1 MSGTFIYSENPAV
14 AAQLIQLGA
23 TLGQPVHAVTHL
35 AGAADSLATYPVA
48 VVHLL
53 QGDSPRPEDYAP
65 ALAHLVN
72 EQQATLLLVGD
83 TISGREVAARV
94 AAQLDA
100 PLISGASQVA
110 RANGGLETTR
120 IQYGGAVV
128 KREQVNG
135 LAVITVPGGKF
146 PAATPGA
153 TRAPIMTQAVA
164 TDSRVRQTAL
174 TPIERQGASLDKSKR
189 VVGVGLGFN
198 RQDDLALAHEL
209 ADALDAAFGCTRPV
223 ADDKKWLP
231 SEQYIGISGANI
243 HADLY
248 VAVGISGQIQHTV
261 GIRDAK
267 VIVAINKDPKAPIFA
282 AADYGIVGDLY
293 EVLPELT
300 AAVKR
305 G

>member
-1 MSGTFIYSENPAV
+1 MSGTFIFSENPAV
-14 AAQLIQLGA
+14 AAQLIQLA
-23 TLGQPVHAVTHL
+23 TTLGQPIHAVCCR
-35 AGAADSLATYPVA
+35 ADAAADLAAYPVA
-48 VVHLL
+48 AVHLL

-65 ALAHLVN
+65 ALADLAG
-72 EQQATLLLVGD
+72 EQGASLLLVGD

-94 AAQLDA
+94 AAALDV
-100 PLISGASQVA
+100 PLVSGAGQVA
-110 RANGGLETTR
+110 RANGGLETAR
-120 IQYGGAVV
+120 SQYGGAVV
-128 KREQVNG
+128 KREQVSG
-135 LAVITVPGGKF
+135 MAVITVPGGKY
-146 PAATPGA
+146 PAAARGA
-153 TRAPIMTQAVA
+153 TAAPITTHAA
-164 TDSRVRQTAL
+164 TGDGRVRQTAL

-198 RQDDLALAHEL
+198 RQDDLGLAHAL

-231 SEQYIGISGANI
+231 SAQYIGISGANI

-248 VAVGISGQIQHTV
+248 VAVGISGQIQHTA

-267 VIVAINKDPKAPIFA
+267 VVVAINKDPKAPIFA

-293 EVLPELT
+293 DVLPALT

>member
-1 MSGTFIYSENPAV
+1 MSGTYIFSENLSV
-14 AAQLIQLGA
+14 AAQLIGLGA
-23 TLGQPVHAVTHL
+23 TLGEPVHAVCHRADAAEQL
-35 AGAADSLATYPVA
+35 AAYPVVA
-48 VVHLL
+48 VHVL

-65 ALAHLVN
+65 ALAQLAAA
-72 EQQATLLLVGD
+72 QGASLLLVGD

-100 PLISGASQVA
+100 PLVSGAGQVE

-128 KREQVNG
+128 KREQVSG
-135 LAVITVPGGKF
+135 FAIVTVVGGRY
-146 PAATPGA
+146 PAAASGTA
-153 TRAPIMTQAVA
+153 TAPIVTHAAQ

-174 TPIERQGASLDKSKR
+174 MPIERQGASLDKSKR

-198 RQDDLALAHEL
+198 QQADLALAHEL

-231 SEQYIGISGANI
+231 SEQYIGISGAVI

-248 VAVGISGQIQHTV
+248 VAVGISGQIQHTA

-267 VIVAINKDPKAPIFA
+267 VVVAINKDPKAPIFNS
-282 AADYGIVGDLY
+282 ADYGIVGDLY
-293 EVLPELT
+293 EVLPVLT
-300 AAVKR
+300 ATVKR